1 MKTIDLPDYAK
12 KYKTKGFDVKKVGN
26 EYYQYKVEHYRVKD
40 KKYPVTKFIY
50 IGKIDKEKGL
60 IKAYTQKDDD
70 VIAYLEYG
78 LSNFI
83 YKKYKRSLQRILFNV
98 NGEHAERAIK
108 LGIIKYIFGSISLI
122 FLKSSFI
129 TFEEADLLF
138 ELYSS
143 NNQFDIKSNKICN
156 KIRELLSITFSNE
169 NDKNIVLA
177 SLRNMNVIVTKE
189 NRRINSVLSLEV
201 KNIMKANGV
210 KYE

>member
-1 MKTIDLPDYAK
+1 MLTI
-12 KYKTKGFDVKKVGN
+12 
-26 EYYQYKVEHYRVKD
+26 
-40 KKYPVTKFIY
+40 PVSFSSK
-50 IGKIDKEKGL
+50 
-60 IKAYTQKDDD
+60 
-70 VIAYLEYG
+70 
-78 LSNFI
+78 
-83 YKKYKRSLQRILFNV
+83 
-98 NGEHAERAIK
+98 
-108 LGIIKYIFGSISLI
+108 SLI

-143 NNQFDIKSNKICN
+143 NNQFDIKANKICN

-189 NRRINSVLSLEV
+189 NRRINSVPSLEV